1 MISELHFTCFLSE
14 FQKDDSQRLL
24 ESFNCDEKEHTLTK
38 SKAEPYI
45 SEEEMVLEVK
55 LCYFWWMS
63 IFFECSNRHIKGLVQ
78 TVLIAVVCN

>member
-14 FQKDDSQRLL
+14 FQDDSQRLL

-63 IFFECSNRHIKGLVQ
+63 IFFERSNRHIKGLVQ